1 MGNSEPHGETW
12 AKVDKTWLWASIH
25 QNNQRFPMWCKIA
38 LSSLWNEIYVDPN
51 SVKKSENAGAIIA
64 GYQVY
69 IGEQDHGDEN

>member
-1 MGNSEPHGETW
+1 
-12 AKVDKTWLWASIH
+12 
-25 QNNQRFPMWCKIA
+25 MWCKIA

-64 GYQVY
+64 RYQVY